1 MTLTRSLVVAAA
13 GASLALACETAQP
26 TPIGPAS
33 PLRPGQVVSADATV
47 RFVDMEGGCWALDT
61 PQGRYEPLGLPTAYK
76 RDGLRV
82 AVVLRGPDGG
92 ATICQMAPLA
102 LVDSIHTR

>member
-1 MTLTRSLVVAAA
+1 MTLTRSLVVTAAA
-13 GASLALACETAQP
+13 AVFSLACEASQP

-33 PLRPGQVVSADATV
+33 PLQPGQVIAADATV

-61 PQGRYEPLGLPTAYK
+61 PQGRYEPLGLPTPYK
-76 RDGLRV
+76 RDGLAV
-82 AVVLRGPDGG
+82 AVVLRGPAGG